1 MWVVP
6 KNVIP
11 GGQQIVG
18 FNQLGKNRG
27 SSCEDRYFQV
37 IRKKKVEKK
46 KSESP
51 AFVSLP
57 TRENSP
63 RAVGM
68 GYPGFQRL
76 W

>member
-1 MWVVP
+1 MVP

-18 FNQLGKNRG
+18 FNQLGKKRG
-27 SSCEDRYFQV
+27 SSHEDRYFQV
-37 IRKKKVEKK
+37 QRRNRKKKSK
-46 KSESP
+46 SP

-57 TRENSP
+57 TRENSLK
-63 RAVGM
+63 AGGM
-68 GYPGFQRL
+68 GCPGFQRL